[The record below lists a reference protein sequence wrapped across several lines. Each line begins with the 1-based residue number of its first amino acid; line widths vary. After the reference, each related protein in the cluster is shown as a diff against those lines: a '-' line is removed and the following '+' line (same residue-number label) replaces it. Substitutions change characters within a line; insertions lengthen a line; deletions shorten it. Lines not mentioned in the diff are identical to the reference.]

1 MRNACTV
8 LLIKLEGYIVDDI
21 KLQLIVEET
30 SLTYFQKKFNHQAIF
45 NNRLRTT
52 GGRYLL
58 KSHNIEINPKYYLEY
73 GLNEM
78 IGIIKHELCHY
89 HLHIEGKGYKHG
101 DRDFKEL
108 LTRVGAP
115 RFCTPL
121 IKTSVT
127 KSPKLIYK
135 CKSCHHLYNRKRRV
149 DTTRL
154 VCGKCS
160 GKIYLYK
167 KG

>member
-1 MRNACTV
+1 MQNARTV
-8 LLIKLEGYIVDDI
+8 LLIKLEDYIVDDI

-30 SLTYFQKKFNHQAIF
+30 SINYFQKKFNHQAIF
-45 NNRLRTT
+45 NTRLRTT

-58 KSHNIEINPKYYLEY
+58 KSHNIEINPKYYLEH
-73 GLNEM
+73 GINEM

-108 LTRVGAP
+108 LIRVGAP

-121 IKTSVT
+121 IKSSVT
-127 KSPKLIYK
+127 KNPKLIYK
-135 CKSCHHLYNRKRRV
+135 CKSCNQLYNRKRRV

-154 VCGKCS
+154 VCGKC
-160 GKIYLYK
+160 GGEIYLYK